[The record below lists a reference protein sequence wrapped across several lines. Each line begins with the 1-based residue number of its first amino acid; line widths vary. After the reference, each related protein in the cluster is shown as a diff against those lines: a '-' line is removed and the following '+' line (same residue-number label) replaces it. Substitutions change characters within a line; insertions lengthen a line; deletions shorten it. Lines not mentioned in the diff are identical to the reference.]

1 MKDFSLKG
9 LNQLDK
15 ADFVSVLA
23 DIFEQSPWVPEG
35 AYGLKPFKSIEELH
49 STMVSVVTMAD
60 ESKQL
65 ALIRAHPDLAGKAAR
80 TGSLTAS
87 STSEQAGAG
96 LDQLSD
102 AEYDRFHDL
111 NNRYKEKFDFPF
123 ILAVKGHDK
132 HSILEAFETRL
143 GNGQLAEQQTALAQ
157 IAKIAKFRLDDLLVE
172 DSEAETVVQEL
183 SHTITT
189 TTSHDAIDPLHQD
202 RLRVMKLPW
211 LGGLLLIF
219 FLAAVMS
226 YALGWGAHAHAW
238 VNLLIRWIHILY
250 GIAWI
255 GASFYF
261 IFLENALEREN
272 QRDDL
277 AGSMHS
283 LHGGGVYYLEKYKTA
298 PKPFP
303 KTIHWFKWDA
313 YFTWLSG
320 FLLMITVYYINP
332 QVNLLPAGSTLPG
345 LLAVA
350 IGIGCMVATWYV
362 YVALSKTKL
371 LDRPALFGL
380 VGLGLITLAAYLL
393 TFVFSG
399 RGMYIHI
406 GAMLGTIMV
415 GNVIFVIIPSQKEL
429 VKAIKRDEKLD
440 VEFIKWVQ
448 KRSRHNNYLTL
459 PVLFAMISNHY
470 PMTYSHSLNWL
481 ILILLF
487 IASVALRHSV
497 NVTEKE
503 HHRTI
508 REGLALPQLF
518 LVAALVVIGTM
529 ILTAPK
535 QTAQAELANAEQ
547 VSFVE
552 VSSIIYERCTACHAT
567 VPTQAGFSAAP
578 AGVLFES
585 AAHISTQSAKIKT
598 VAVDSDY
605 MPPGN
610 LTGITDEERRKLGLW
625 IAQGANAN

>member
-1 MKDFSLKG
+1 MKQFSLKG
-9 LNQLDK
+9 LNQLEK

-23 DIFEQSPWVPEG
+23 DIFEHSPWVPDG
-35 AYGLKPFKSIEELH
+35 AYDLKPFKSIDDLH

-60 ESKQL
+60 ESQQL
-65 ALIRAHPDLAGKAAR
+65 DLIRAHPDLAGKAAR
-80 TGSLTAS
+80 SGNLTAS
-87 STSEQAGAG
+87 STNEQAGAG
-96 LDQLSD
+96 LDSLTD
-102 AEYDRFHDL
+102 AEYDRFHEL

-143 GNGQLAEQQTALAQ
+143 GNGQLAEQQTALGQ

-172 DSEAETVVQEL
+172 EAQEAEEVQ
-183 SHTITT
+183 TT
-189 TTSHDAIDPLHQD
+189 TVAEHDEIDVLHQD
-202 RLRVMKLPW
+202 RLRVMKMPW

-226 YALGWGAHAHAW
+226 YAMGWGAHAHAW

-272 QRDDL
+272 QREDL

-283 LHGGGVYYLEKYKTA
+283 LHGGGIYYLEKFKTA
-298 PKPFP
+298 PNPFP

-313 YFTWLSG
+313 YFTWLTG
-320 FLLMITVYYINP
+320 FLMMITVYYINP

-345 LLAVA
+345 IVAVG
-350 IGIGCMVATWYV
+350 IGIASMVATWLIYV
-362 YVALSKTKL
+362 NLSKTKL

-380 VGLGLITLAAYLL
+380 IGLGLITLAAYLL
-393 TFVFSG
+393 TLVFSG

-415 GNVIFVIIPSQKEL
+415 GNVIFVIIPSQKKL
-429 VKAIKRDEKLD
+429 LKAIKVGESLD
-440 VEFIKWVQ
+440 PAFIKWVQ
-448 KRSRHNNYLTL
+448 LRSRHNNYLTL

-470 PMTYSHSLNWL
+470 PMTYGHNLNWL

-508 REGLALPQLF
+508 RDGLALPYLF
-518 LVAALVVIGTM
+518 LVAALIVIGTM
-529 ILTAPK
+529 VMTAPK
-535 QTAQAELANAEQ
+535 RVAAAELAGAEQ
-547 VSFVE
+547 VSFME

-567 VPTQAGFSAAP
+567 VPSQAGFTAAP

-598 VAVDSDY
+598 VAVDSEY

-610 LTGITDEERRKLGLW
+610 LTGITEEERQKIGLW
-625 IAQGANAN
+625 IAQGANTN